1 MQKDLY
7 KRLARAEA
15 AAASARAE
23 TMELLQRAYE
33 NACQEQN
40 EEEAAAVAR
49 KIRNKLLELSD
60 KEMSLDR
67 LGLDTT
73 TATKFIASLAK
84 IFSGEWAIYR
94 QALRDLTEQA
104 GFPFNITFPTAPD
117 AEETEEP

>member
-7 KRLARAEA
+7 KRLAIAEA
-15 AAASARAE
+15 AVASARAE

-49 KIRNKLLELSD
+49 KIRNKLLENTD
-60 KEMSLDR
+60 KEMLPDR
-67 LGLDTT
+67 LGLDTSS
-73 TATKFIASLAK
+73 ATKFITSFAK
-84 IFSGEWAIYR
+84 AYSGAWAIYR
-94 QALRDLTEQA
+94 QALRDITEQA